1 MGKNAVGRGWYQEG
15 RYVGYVVPNRGL
27 IISYR
32 GKEIVLKQYEV
43 FIGDSSQYRWLGWYV
58 LSLFFSVKKFTLIV
72 T

>member
-43 FIGDSSQYRWLGWYV
+43 LTLGDSKRYRWMGWYV
-58 LSLFFSVKKFTLIV
+58 INFINFIIFLKK
-72 T
+72 